1 MQQFPFF
8 YQALNTSTDVLF
20 CEDLDI
26 SEIANQFG
34 TPLFIYSKQR
44 LLNNINAFKN
54 AAHNTGHPW
63 KISYALKA
71 NSNIE
76 LLRIISAQNVGASVV
91 SGGELQAAL
100 KTGFPAEQI
109 TFDGPGKTDSEIDLA
124 LRAKIKAIVVESS
137 QELEV
142 VRQQAISLGIVA
154 RVYIRINPHV
164 DAKTHPYISTGL
176 LENKFG
182 IDIDQVFDLVKAYQS
197 MSLDVIGLH
206 THIGSQITELA
217 PFVEAAESIKH
228 LIIKLQQEAFVNIKY
243 LDLGGGRGIQYHNI
257 ITHPNIRFEN
267 DKEDANMPSHEEFL
281 NSITNVFNGMD
292 IELTVEPGRAIIA
305 DTCILVSKVLYTK
318 SNTKRTFVIVDAA
331 MNDLIRPSLYGA
343 YHQIVPLTITAN
355 QEIQLASVV
364 GPICETGDFLALD
377 RDLPTMNRDDMLA
390 VMCAGA
396 YGFSLSSN
404 YNLRPK
410 AAEVL
415 VDGSSVKNIRQRQI
429 IEDIL

>member
-1 MQQFPFF
+1 MSHFPFF
-8 YQALNTSTDVLF
+8 YQRSNTSGEVLF

-26 SEIANQFG
+26 SEIADQFG
-34 TPLFIYSKQR
+34 TPLFVYSKQR
-44 LLNNINAFKN
+44 LLNNINAFKK
-54 AAHNTGHPW
+54 AAVDTGHPW

-76 LLRIISAQNVGASVV
+76 LLKIISAQNVGASVV
-91 SGGELQAAL
+91 SSGELQAAL
-100 KTGFPAEQI
+100 KAGFPPEQI

-124 LRAKIKAIVVESS
+124 LRTKIKAIVVESA

-142 VRQQAISLGIVA
+142 VRQHAIALDVVA
-154 RVYIRINPHV
+154 PIYIRINPHV

-182 IDIDQVFDLVKAYQS
+182 IDIDQVFELIKTNQTPG
-197 MSLDVIGLH
+197 LDIIGLH
-206 THIGSQITELA
+206 THIGSQITDFT
-217 PFVEAAESIKH
+217 PFVDAAKSIKD
-228 LIIKLQQEAFVNIKY
+228 LITKLQEETSVNLKY

-257 ITHPNIRFEN
+257 ITHPNIPFES
-267 DKEDANMPSHEEFL
+267 DAKDSSIPTHQEFFD
-281 NSITNVFNGMD
+281 SITKVFEGMD
-292 IELTVEPGRAIIA
+292 IELTIEPGRAIIA

-318 SNTKRTFVIVDAA
+318 SNTMRTFLIVDTA

-343 YHQIVPLTITAN
+343 YHQIVPLSISDN
-355 QEIQLASVV
+355 LEIQLASVV
-364 GPICETGDFLALD
+364 GPICETGDFMALD
-377 RDLPTMNRDDMLA
+377 RDLPTMNRSDMLA
-390 VMCAGA
+390 IMCAGA

-415 VDGSSVKNIRQRQI
+415 VDGSSVRIIRKRQT

>member
-1 MQQFPFF
+1 MRHFPFF
-8 YQALNTSTDVLF
+8 YKASNTSTEVLF
-20 CEDLDI
+20 CEGLDI
-26 SEIANQFG
+26 SEIARQFG
-34 TPLFIYSKQR
+34 TPVFVYSKQR
-44 LLNNINAFKN
+44 LLDNINAFKN
-54 AAHNTGHPW
+54 AAENTRHPW

-76 LLRIISAQNVGASVV
+76 LLRIISAQNVGVSVV

-100 KTGFPAEQI
+100 KAGFPPEQI

-124 LRAKIKAIVVESS
+124 LRTKIKAIVVESL

-142 VRQQAISLGIVA
+142 IRQQAIALDIMA
-154 RVYIRINPHV
+154 PVYIRINPHV

-182 IDIDQVFDLVKAYQS
+182 IDIDQVFDLIKTYQS
-197 MSLDVIGLH
+197 PSLDIIGLH
-206 THIGSQITELA
+206 SHIGSQITELE
-217 PFVEAAESIKH
+217 PFIEAAESIKH
-228 LIIKLQQEAFVNIKY
+228 LIIKLQQEATVNIKY
-243 LDLGGGRGIQYHNI
+243 IDLGGGRGIQYHNI
-257 ITHPNIRFEN
+257 ITHPSLPFEKN
-267 DKEDANMPSHEEFL
+267 TKDVGIPTHEKFL
-281 NSITNVFNGMD
+281 NSIATVFNGMD
-292 IELTVEPGRAIIA
+292 IELTVEPGRAIIGDA
-305 DTCILVSKVLYTK
+305 CILVSKVLYTK

-343 YHQIVPLTITAN
+343 YHQIVPLTITEN
-355 QEIQLASVV
+355 QETQLASVV

-377 RDLPTMNRDDMLA
+377 RDLPRMKRSNMLA
-390 VMCAGA
+390 IMCTGA

-415 VDGSSVKNIRQRQI
+415 VDGSSVKIIRQRQT